1 MSERT
6 TVSSGSTFEEQFG
19 YSRAVRQGNVVKVSG
34 TAAIDNGEVVGVDDP
49 YEQAAYILDVIT
61 DALEEADASID
72 DVVQTRV
79 YVKDFSDWEA
89 IGRAHREVFGDV
101 KPANTMVEIS
111 GLPDEEL
118 LLEIEAEAVVE
129 EK

>member
-19 YSRAVRQGNVVKVSG
+19 YSRAVRKGNVVKVSG
-34 TAAIDNGEVVGVDDP
+34 TAAIDDGNVVGAGDP
-49 YEQAAYILDVIT
+49 YEQAQYILNVIEN
-61 DALEEADASID
+61 ALREADASID

-79 YVKDFSDWEA
+79 YVRDFADWEE

-129 EK
+129 

>member
-1 MSERT
+1 M
-6 TVSSGSTFEEQFG
+6 VSSGSTFEEQFG

-34 TAAIDNGEVVGVDDP
+34 TAAIDDGEVVGVGDP
-49 YEQAAYILDVIT
+49 YEQARYILDVIE
-61 DALEEADASID
+61 DALCEADAAID

-79 YVKDFSDWEA
+79 YVKDFSDWEE

-111 GLPDEEL
+111 GLPDEDL
-118 LLEIEAEAVVE
+118 LLEIEAEAIVE
-129 EK
+129 

>member
-19 YSRAVRQGNVVKVSG
+19 YSRAVRKGNIVKVSG
-34 TAAIDNGEVVGVDDP
+34 TAALRDGEVVAPDDP
-49 YEQAAYILDVIT
+49 YEQTKYILEVVE
-61 DALEEADASID
+61 DALREADASID
-72 DVVQTRV
+72 DVVQSRV
-79 YVKDFSDWEA
+79 YVRDFSLWEE

-111 GLPDEEL
+111 GLPKEEL
-118 LLEIEAEAVVE
+118 LLEIEVEAVVA
-129 EK
+129 